1 VDDVNAQVNAE
12 LALIPRGS
20 FSQNKLRSLYQMT
33 RANAL
38 GVNAEAPLSAREVLE
53 RATAMIREDD
63 PGFEPDYDPMLIADS
78 HGEHE

>member
-1 VDDVNAQVNAE
+1 VDAVNAQVNAE
-12 LALIPRGS
+12 LELIPRGS

-38 GVNAEAPLSAREVLE
+38 GANAEEPLSAREVLE

-63 PGFEPDYDPMLIADS
+63 PSFEPLYDAALLTR
-78 HGEHE
+78 